1 MMALEKEHKKEKKEK
16 KTPGFWHKVL
26 EIKN

>member
-1 MMALEKEHKKEKKEK
+1 MMATSERTQKKKRKE

-26 EIKN
+26 EIKK